1 MNLMYSYL
9 IDCSDIDQ
17 RLLNICIIQIS
28 AILRHIQSYQHLQS
42 HYKWSACWNRLKVKT
57 FKQAYSTERN
67 VHSRLLVMLGKR
79 IKISRRNG
87 LFGHGWT
94 RGPDWNSVMSRWHS
108 RLNRFILI
116 IAEEEQIPSRSCK
129 LARGNDQ
136 IAENFSLNSGSG
148 LNSLQHQTE
157 KFSNVSINARK
168 HKNS

>member
-67 VHSRLLVMLGKR
+67 VHSRLFMMKKDQNQSQKWVVWSWLDTGPRLEQRDESMAFSVKQVHFNY
-79 IKISRRNG
+79 RRG
-87 LFGHGWT
+87 
-94 RGPDWNSVMSRWHS
+94 RV
-108 RLNRFILI
+108 
-116 IAEEEQIPSRSCK
+116 PSRSCK